1 MGRKPPYLIGSILLV
16 VWSIP
21 LFLLVDKRAGLDDRR
36 GGGAQHRPGPDL
48 RAQSALFEPRYRYSG
63 VSISYALGA
72 VLGGGFAPLIATWP
86 QNTTGTSLA
95 VSGYLIV
102 VGLISLGAV
111 LTIREPES
119 AD

>member
-1 MGRKPPYLIGSILLV
+1 MTVAVVVLNIGL
-16 VWSIP
+16 
-21 LFLLVDKRAGLDDRR
+21 GLTY
-36 GGGAQHRPGPDL
+36 GP
-48 RAQSALFEPRYRYSG
+48 QSALFEPRYRYSG